1 MTIPTRSEAAGILLD
16 LDAPATLR
24 THMRVVA
31 EVAAF
36 LAARAAARGV
46 PVDRSLV
53 ESAALLH
60 DLDKALP
67 DDHPLRRLGHGH
79 AGAAWLI
86 EREHPELAP
95 AVDNHPVMRLVTPE
109 AERWLERSTLE
120 ERIVAYADKR
130 AAQRLGPI
138 DARFRRWYAK
148 HPAFKD
154 GLDLARGHAAILER
168 DVCGAADTDP
178 ADVRRLHWVD
188 DAFTAAR
195 AAGHGR
201 RTTAGRGAGDLRD
214 GRDPAVLPEATR

>member
-31 EVAAF
+31 EVAGF

-46 PVDRSLV
+46 AVDRALV

-60 DLDKALP
+60 DLDKAIP
-67 DDHPLRRLGHGH
+67 EDHPLRRLGHGH

-86 EREHPELAP
+86 EHERPELAP
-95 AVDNHPVMRLVTPE
+95 AVESHPVMRLVTPE

-148 HPAFKD
+148 HPQYKD

-168 DVCGAADTDP
+168 DVCEAADVDP
-178 ADVRRLHWVD
+178 ADVRRLRWVD
-188 DAFTAAR
+188 DAFAA
-195 AAGHGR
+195 AA
-201 RTTAGRGAGDLRD
+201 A
-214 GRDPAVLPEATR
+214 EATDAAAAHGAHGARR

>member
-1 MTIPTRSEAAGILLD
+1 MTIPTRSGAAGILLA
-16 LDAPATLR
+16 LDAPPTLR
-24 THMRVVA
+24 NHMRVVA
-31 EVAAF
+31 EVAGF

-46 PVDRSLV
+46 AVDRSLV

-67 DDHPLRRLGHGH
+67 ADDPLRRLGHGH

-86 EREHPELAP
+86 EHEHPELAP
-95 AVDNHPVMRLVTPE
+95 SVDSHPVMRLVTPE

-138 DARFRRWYAK
+138 DARFRRWYER
-148 HPAFKD
+148 HPQYKE

-168 DVCGAADTDP
+168 DVCGAADVDP
-178 ADVRRLHWVD
+178 AEVRRLRWVD
-188 DAFTAAR
+188 DAFAAALAER
-195 AAGHGR
+195 ETRPH
-201 RTTAGRGAGDLRD
+201 
-214 GRDPAVLPEATR
+214 ATHAR

>member
-1 MTIPTRSEAAGILLD
+1 MTIPTRSEAAVILLD
-16 LDAPATLR
+16 LDAPTTLR

-46 PVDRSLV
+46 AVDRSLV

-67 DDHPLRRLGHGH
+67 EDHPLRRLGHGH

-86 EREHPELAP
+86 EHERPELAP

-109 AERWLERSTLE
+109 AERWLDRSTLE

-148 HPAFKD
+148 HPQYKE

-168 DVCGAADTDP
+168 DVCNAADVDP
-178 ADVRRLHWVD
+178 ADVRRLRWVD
-188 DAFTAAR
+188 DAFAAATVARHGAAR
-195 AAGHGR
+195 
-201 RTTAGRGAGDLRD
+201 
-214 GRDPAVLPEATR
+214 